1 MARPYWS
8 GTIQISLVSFG
19 VKLFVATNP
28 ASDIHFH
35 LIDRRTGE
43 RVRHQNVSSSAPI
56 GDQDQDPEAAAD
68 PVEKSDIVKGYEYA
82 HGQYVTIE
90 PDELAHLRVPSKR
103 TMQVTQFVDPST
115 IDPAFFEKPY
125 FIVPENAAQTEAFL
139 TIRQALID
147 TNKVALTS
155 IAFAGRE
162 HVVAIAPATASQT
175 KPTQSKSKSPKKSSP
190 AAHPGLMAYTLR
202 YAAEL
207 RDPAAYFDT
216 IEPLP
221 INADSLSLAKELI
234 HRKSAPFDPAIF
246 TDGYETAVKQL
257 VDAKLKHAPIPRE
270 APTPRRRT
278 NVIHLMDALRKSV
291 SDTTKKP
298 NAETSSAKPTSR
310 KGPTLIKP
318 ATSSRPRREAKP
330 KPIPS
335 RKPSPTDIS
344 QAKDR
349 IGIHHGD
356 PKIRRL
362 HHHAGQPALPRA
374 PPPTP
379 STRN

>member
-43 RVRHQNVSSSAPI
+43 RVRHQNVKSSAI
-56 GDQDQDPEAAAD
+56 EQDPEAAAD

-90 PDELAHLRVPSKR
+90 PDELAHLRIPSKR
-103 TMQVTQFVDPST
+103 TMQVTQFVDPAT
-115 IDPAFFEKPY
+115 IDPAFFERPY
-125 FIVPENAAQTEAFL
+125 FIIPENAAQTEAFL

-147 TNKVALTS
+147 TNKVAITS

-175 KPTQSKSKSPKKSSP
+175 KPANSKPTKSKSSKSKSTN

-216 IEPLP
+216 IEPHA

-234 HRKSAPFDPAIF
+234 HRKSSGFDPAIF

-270 APTPRRRT
+270 APTPRTRT

-291 SDTTKKP
+291 SDTTNKP
-298 NAETSSAKPTSR
+298 TTETNAAKPASR
-310 KGPTLIKP
+310 KGPSLIKP
-318 ATSSRPRREAKP
+318 ASSSHPRREAKTRRTSP
-330 KPIPS
+330 R
-335 RKPSPTDIS
+335 RKT
-344 QAKDR
+344 A
-349 IGIHHGD
+349 
-356 PKIRRL
+356 
-362 HHHAGQPALPRA
+362 
-374 PPPTP
+374 
-379 STRN
+379 